1 MKNLNEP
8 RKNMNEPQGEIMDQ
22 PHKNEPD
29 VIPFERDR
37 RMAGTDRD
45 SSVSAG
51 SLIPQRQMGEL
62 RGRWTNIQSSFVD
75 EPRKAVQ
82 EADQLVR
89 MAIKQIEEGFSA
101 QRSELEK
108 QWSRGDK
115 VSTEDL
121 RVCLQH
127 YRSFFD
133 RLLSNV

>member
-8 RKNMNEPQGEIMDQ
+8 RKNVNEPPDNIEQL
-22 PHKNEPD
+22 HKTESD
-29 VIPFERDR
+29 VIPFERRTLPEKEMSHDEL
-37 RMAGTDRD
+37 
-45 SSVSAG
+45 
-51 SLIPQRQMGEL
+51 LIPQRQMGDL

-89 MAIKQIEEGFSA
+89 AAIIQIEEGFSSERA
-101 QRSELEK
+101 ELEK

-121 RVCLQH
+121 RLCFQH

-133 RLLSNV
+133 RILSNI

>member
-8 RKNMNEPQGEIMDQ
+8 RKNVNESKGEMMDQ
-22 PHKNEPD
+22 PLKNEPE
-29 VIPFERDR
+29 VIPFERER
-37 RMAGTDRD
+37 RATTEREN
-45 SSVSAG
+45 SSAG

-62 RGRWTNIQSSFVD
+62 RGRWTNVQSSFVD

-101 QRSELEK
+101 ERAELEK

-133 RLLSNV
+133 RLLSSV